1 MLLIYNFYFKSCK
14 NNVIIFMKK
23 ASTYLVQHRFFCNL
37 HLLFV
42 LSKFHAININQLE
55 RMMLV
60 YSVNTCQNKKSGVLE
75 LDSFQ
80 IASIVFYMNT
90 LDKKSI
96 KNEKQLRIAQG
107 QRMRW
112 ISLSYCIPKW
122 IQFTYVYG
130 ENKRMI

>member
-1 MLLIYNFYFKSCK
+1 MYRNIFIIGYYYLTSTFKSCK
-14 NNVIIFMKK
+14 NNVIVFMKK
-23 ASTYLVQHRFFCNL
+23 QLHIWCSIVFCNL
-37 HLLFV
+37 HFLFV

-112 ISLSYCIPKW
+112 ISLSHCIPK
-122 IQFTYVYG
+122 
-130 ENKRMI
+130 

>member
-1 MLLIYNFYFKSCK
+1 MCYYYITSSLRVAKIMLSFAW
-14 NNVIIFMKK
+14 KK
-23 ASTYLVQHRFFCNL
+23 QAHIWCSIVFCNL
-37 HLLFV
+37 HFLFV

-122 IQFTYVYG
+122 IQFMYVFG
-130 ENKRMI
+130 ANKRVI